1 MSAQENSTT
10 LKWMRLDNAA
20 KIYPAAKRRNWSNLF
35 RVSATLTE
43 KIDTGVLQSALDTT
57 VKRFPSIAVRLRR
70 GMFWYCIEDLER
82 APRVIPDEYY
92 PCTRMSFKEIKTCA
106 FRVLYYENRI
116 AVEFFHA
123 LTDGNGGLIFLKTL
137 LAEYL
142 LQKYGK
148 KIPPEQGVLDRN
160 EPPAEEEFED
170 SFLKY
175 EGNFSTGRSE
185 ATAYKLKGTYETD
198 GYVHITTGIL
208 SAQAALECAKKY
220 NTSLTA
226 FLAAVLIDSIIEIQN
241 SAQPNPKRQ
250 KPVKV
255 LIPVNLRKLFPSRKL
270 RNFVLY
276 ITPGVDPKMGSY
288 TFEEI
293 VKSVHHQMGME
304 LTSQRLSAKITKT
317 VRSEK
322 ALFLKIMPLFVKNIA
337 MKLVYNMVGEKKSC
351 ITLSNLGVVAMPR
364 ELAESVKRMD
374 FILGMQAQTHNN
386 CGVVCCGGKIYINFA
401 RNIEESTLER
411 LFFTRLVKMG
421 IHVKVESNH
430 KIQ

>member
-1 MSAQENSTT
+1 M
-10 LKWMRLDNAA
+10 
-20 KIYPAAKRRNWSNLF
+20 
-35 RVSATLTE
+35 
-43 KIDTGVLQSALDTT
+43 
-57 VKRFPSIAVRLRR
+57 
-70 GMFWYCIEDLER
+70 
-82 APRVIPDEYY
+82 
-92 PCTRMSFKEIKTCA
+92 
-106 FRVLYYENRI
+106 
-116 AVEFFHA
+116 
-123 LTDGNGGLIFLKTL
+123 
-137 LAEYL
+137 
-142 LQKYGK
+142 
-148 KIPPEQGVLDRN
+148 
-160 EPPAEEEFED
+160 
-170 SFLKY
+170 KY
-175 EGNFSTGRSE
+175 EGNFSIGRSE

-220 NTSLTA
+220 KTSLTA
-226 FLAAVLIDSIIEIQN
+226 FLTAVLIDSIIEIQN

-255 LIPVNLRKLFPSRKL
+255 LIPVNLRKLFPSRTL

-304 LTSQRLSAKITKT
+304 LTSQRLSAKITKN

-351 ITLSNLGVVAMPR
+351 ITLSNLGVVAMPK